1 MSLQARFR
9 KPKPEPAAAAPE
21 ANGNGVPR
29 FLTLKQS
36 ADYLGLT
43 LWRVRVLV
51 WEHKLKRIPENTH
64 GYRIPR
70 EELDRYAAE
79 QVRNSF

>member
-1 MSLQARFR
+1 MSLQTRFR
-9 KPKPEPAAAAPE
+9 KPNLEPAAPATNDHA
-21 ANGNGVPR
+21 VPR

-36 ADYLGLT
+36 AEYLGLT

-70 EELDRYAAE
+70 EELDRYAAD
-79 QVRNSF
+79 QVRNSY